1 MGEEKEGKKKG
12 FMEDFDGD
20 DKEDVEQLEK
30 ILTVVSE
37 KVPALLNQLA
47 DVLYGKDR
55 AQQYGK
61 AVAAFYKELRDA
73 GMSDDK
79 AYELT
84 QEYMSAMSI
93 GKLMGGKGFAGMGNH
108 DGPINGEEL
117 AKEINEKV
125 QKKIQDKINKKTKEK
140 EEKQE

>member
-1 MGEEKEGKKKG
+1 MDRPK
-12 FMEDFDGD
+12 
-20 DKEDVEQLEK
+20 DVEELEK
-30 ILTVVSE
+30 VLTIVSE
-37 KVPALLNQLA
+37 KVPTLLNQLA

-73 GMSDDK
+73 GMSDEK

-93 GKLMGGKGFAGMGNH
+93 GKMMGGQGFPGTGHGH
-108 DGPINGEEL
+108 DFDPEEFE
-117 AKEINEKV
+117 KEIN
-125 QKKIQDKINKKTKEK
+125 DKIKNETKTKSDK
-140 EEKQE
+140 DKNEEKSE